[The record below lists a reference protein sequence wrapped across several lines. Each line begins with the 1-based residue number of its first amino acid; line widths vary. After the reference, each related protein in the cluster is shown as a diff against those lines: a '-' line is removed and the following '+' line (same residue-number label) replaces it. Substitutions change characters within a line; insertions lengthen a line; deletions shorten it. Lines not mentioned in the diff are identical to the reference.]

1 MASQILTTTFGDLR
15 LVLPHGMQPPKDP
28 SGGGGGG
35 GGGGG
40 PITLPSYELDTEDWA
55 DQEEQQGGGGGAGPG
70 GQKPPPKK
78 KPPGEKGEKGEK
90 GEGEP
95 EEGEPGEGETGDEE
109 VDKIIDKY
117 SKSHSSDMDEQTKD
131 LLDPDREQRPGV
143 KPKEPGDFPGT
154 PSGEGEG
161 EGEDEGEGEGGE
173 PGEPG
178 EPGKGK
184 GKPGGK
190 GDAGKKKGDT
200 REKMPYPSSL
210 PKPTRNQVDV
220 FWDKFEKQR
229 REYLRDPRTA
239 PKELERGYNPLD
251 AIHPP
256 GIGLG
261 SELMNIGFKPL
272 KTGLWKEAVKDWFKS
287 LPEPLFKQKWTH
299 IEPRLQSVM
308 KQMKGLTGRSV
319 RLPARHVKVPNP
331 KVSRVLVFVDVSG
344 SVFNKGVQEDF
355 ASILNS
361 IPKQT
366 AEIEIFTFDDGGQEG
381 PFKPKNYNPKRGGG
395 GTAPWEF
402 ISNILATPKYS
413 PREIDGYL
421 MLTDGAFAGP
431 PAGLIK
437 NPKDWCFVMTSSYT
451 AEAIPKDAKIIETF
465 VDDPEWQ
472 KHMKEANAKDVMK
485 RTIIKK

>member
-28 SGGGGGG
+28 SGPG

-40 PITLPSYELDTEDWA
+40 PGGPISLPSYELDTEDWG
-55 DQEEQQGGGGGAGPG
+55 DQEEQEGGGGGAGPG
-70 GQKPPPKK
+70 GQKPPPQKQ
-78 KPPGEKGEKGEK
+78 PPGEQGEKA
-90 GEGEP
+90 EP
-95 EEGEPGEGETGDEE
+95 EEGETGDEE

-131 LLDPDREQRPGV
+131 LLDPDKEQRPGV
-143 KPKEPGDFPGT
+143 KQREREQGAEPPT
-154 PSGEGEG
+154 GEGEPG
-161 EGEDEGEGEGGE
+161 EGEGEGEGGE

-178 EPGKGK
+178 KAP

-190 GDAGKKKGDT
+190 GVAGKKKGET
-200 REKMPYPSSL
+200 GEKMPYPSSL

-256 GIGLG
+256 GVGLRA
-261 SELMNIGFKPL
+261 ELMNIGFRPL

-308 KQMKGLTGRSV
+308 RQMREYTGRSV

-331 KVSRVLVFVDVSG
+331 KVSRVVVFVDVSG

-361 IPKQT
+361 IPKAT

-395 GTAPWEF
+395 GTAPWGF
-402 ISNILATPKYS
+402 IANILATPKYS
-413 PREIDGYL
+413 PREIDGYM
-421 MLTDGAFAGP
+421 MLTDGAFANP
-431 PAGLIK
+431 PADLIK
-437 NPKDWCFVMTSSYT
+437 VPADWCFVMTSSYT
-451 AEAIPKDAKIIETF
+451 ADSIPKGAKIIETF

-472 KHMKEANAKDVMK
+472 KHMKEASSKDVMK
-485 RTIIKK
+485 RAVIKK

>member
-1 MASQILTTTFGDLR
+1 MPSQIITTTFGDLR
-15 LVLPHGMQPPKDP
+15 LVLPHGMKPPTDT
-28 SGGGGGG
+28 GGGGGG
-35 GGGGG
+35 GGGGPSG

-55 DQEEQQGGGGGAGPG
+55 DQEEPPPGGGGSSPG

-78 KPPGEKGEKGEK
+78 KPPGERGEKSED
-90 GEGEP
+90 EP
-95 EEGEPGEGETGDEE
+95 EEGETGDEE

-131 LLDPDREQRPGV
+131 LLDPDREQRPGIK
-143 KPKEPGDFPGT
+143 KPEGDFPQPPSGEPGEPGEPGD
-154 PSGEGEG
+154 
-161 EGEDEGEGEGGE
+161 EGGE

-178 EPGKGK
+178 EPGDQP

-200 REKMPYPSSL
+200 RQKMPYPKSL
-210 PKPTRNQVDV
+210 PKPSRNQVDV

-287 LPEPLFKQKWTH
+287 LPEPLFKQKWTA

-308 KQMKGLTGRSV
+308 KQMKSFTGRSV

-331 KVSRVLVFVDVSG
+331 KISRVVVFVDVSG

-355 ASILNS
+355 ASILNG
-361 IPKQT
+361 IPKAT
-366 AEIEIFTFDDGGQEG
+366 AEIDIFTFDDGGQEG

-402 ISNILATPKYS
+402 IKNILATPKYS
-413 PREIDGYL
+413 PREIDGYM
-421 MLTDGAFAGP
+421 MLTDGAFANP
-431 PAGLIK
+431 PSDLIK
-437 NPKDWCFVMTSSYT
+437 SPKDWCFVMTSSYT
-451 AEAIPKDAKIIETF
+451 SDAIPKGAKIIETF

-485 RTIIKK
+485 RAVIKK